1 MEVEVREVDGTWCRW
16 ISLGLFLLLSR
27 ERSPGG
33 LFLFSFLVFSPAL
46 VGWYASLA
54 FYCCSVRCVHHAA
67 DIGVGGELFG
77 LVRKRRGALF
87 SVLLR
92 GSEDTITG
100 FMVDFKMNFITS
112 WKTADGDLLVTSFS
126 LYNSVASAVTKFGT
140 IGGDCTNTAE
150 RLTPGL
156 LTFLTIYLHAKT
168 QPTHPPPPPTPQ
180 TLPPPLPPQQRS
192 SKPSPKAPSYAP
204 SPAQARRA
212 NATRSPRTAPA
223 RCPARR

>member
-1 MEVEVREVDGTWCRW
+1 MVRGVGGFLWVGFCFCR
-16 ISLGLFLLLSR
+16 GNNLLVV
-27 ERSPGG
+27 
-33 LFLFSFLVFSPAL
+33 FFSFFFFWFFSPAL

-87 SVLLR
+87 CFAARQRRYHYGIYGRFQNEFHYVVGRRRTVTPSPLL
-92 GSEDTITG
+92 SHCVE
-100 FMVDFKMNFITS
+100 S
-112 WKTADGDLLVTSFS
+112 VTSAFTS
-126 LYNSVASAVTKFGT
+126 CGT
-140 IGGDCTNTAE
+140 IGCDCTNTAE

-156 LTFLTIYLHAKT
+156 LTFLTISLHAKIRPIV
-168 QPTHPPPPPTPQ
+168 QPTPTHPPPPTPQ